1 MSKKQVVRIKAGEA
15 RIVST
20 RRWMELV
27 RRLSEGEVS
36 AQQASGACEE
46 ACEDHDGV
54 ESCGNTYAFCGDG
67 TTWLLDP

>member
-1 MSKKQVVRIKAGEA
+1 
-15 RIVST
+15 
-20 RRWMELV
+20 MELV